1 VRRAVDPDALIGS
14 RPSVQAAL
22 ALGADALRSAGVE
35 SAPVDAEWLLAGA
48 LRVSHG
54 ALSAEPRRTLE
65 APEAGWYVAA
75 LRRRMKREPLQH
87 ILGSQPF
94 RHVTVRVTA
103 DAMVP
108 RPETELLAAWAL
120 DLLPRGPRRPLAID
134 LGTGTGCIA
143 CAIASER
150 PDVDVIAPEAAAR
163 AVTLARENVAA
174 LGLSGRVRV
183 EVSELFSALG
193 ATLADVIVCN
203 PPYLPTGLIATLAPE
218 VSQYDPRGALDGGV
232 DGLRV
237 IRRIVAEAPQR
248 LLPGGALVLETAGGD
263 QARAVVALMEK
274 ASFTGVQTRRDLAGV
289 ERFVAGRIL

>member
-150 PDVDVIAPEAAAR
+150 PDVEVIALEAAAR

>member
-1 VRRAVDPDALIGS
+1 MRRAVDPDALIGS

-150 PDVDVIAPEAAAR
+150 PDVEVIALEAAAR

-248 LLPGGALVLETAGGD
+248 LLAGGALVLETAGGD

>member
-1 VRRAVDPDALIGS
+1 MRRAVDPDALIGS

-150 PDVDVIAPEAAAR
+150 PDVEVIALEAAAR

-174 LGLSGRVRV
+174 LGLSARVRV

>member
-1 VRRAVDPDALIGS
+1 MRRAVDPDALIGS

-120 DLLPRGPRRPLAID
+120 DLLPRGPRRPLVID

-150 PDVDVIAPEAAAR
+150 PDVDVIALEAAAR

>member
-1 VRRAVDPDALIGS
+1 MRRAVDPDALIGS

-150 PDVDVIAPEAAAR
+150 PDVEVIALEAAAR
-163 AVTLARENVAA
+163 AVTLARENVVA
-174 LGLSGRVRV
+174 LGLSARVRV

-193 ATLADVIVCN
+193 ATLADVIVSN

-263 QARAVVALMEK
+263 QASAVVALMEK

>member
-1 VRRAVDPDALIGS
+1 MRRAVDPDALIGS

-150 PDVDVIAPEAAAR
+150 PDVEVIALEAAAR

-193 ATLADVIVCN
+193 ATLADVIVSN

>member
-1 VRRAVDPDALIGS
+1 VRRAVDPDTLIGS

-108 RPETELLAAWAL
+108 RPETELLAEWAL

-150 PDVDVIAPEAAAR
+150 PDVEVIALEAAAR

>member
-1 VRRAVDPDALIGS
+1 VDPDALIGS

-150 PDVDVIAPEAAAR
+150 PDVEVIALEAAAR

>member
-150 PDVDVIAPEAAAR
+150 PDVEVIALEAAAR
-163 AVTLARENVAA
+163 AVTLARENVVA
-174 LGLSGRVRV
+174 LGLSARVRV

-193 ATLADVIVCN
+193 ATLADVIVSN

>member
-150 PDVDVIAPEAAAR
+150 PDVDVIALEAAAR

>member
-1 VRRAVDPDALIGS
+1 MRRAVDPDTLIGS

-150 PDVDVIAPEAAAR
+150 PDVEVIALEAAAR

-248 LLPGGALVLETAGGD
+248 LLPDGALVLETAGGD

>member
-1 VRRAVDPDALIGS
+1 
-14 RPSVQAAL
+14 
-22 ALGADALRSAGVE
+22 
-35 SAPVDAEWLLAGA
+35 
-48 LRVSHG
+48 
-54 ALSAEPRRTLE
+54 
-65 APEAGWYVAA
+65 
-75 LRRRMKREPLQH
+75 MKREPLQH

>member
-150 PDVDVIAPEAAAR
+150 PDVEVIALEAAAR

-174 LGLSGRVRV
+174 LGLSARVRV

-193 ATLADVIVCN
+193 ATLADVIVSN

-248 LLPGGALVLETAGGD
+248 LLSGGALVLETAGGD

>member
-1 VRRAVDPDALIGS
+1 VDPDALIGS

-150 PDVDVIAPEAAAR
+150 PDVEVIALEAAAR

-193 ATLADVIVCN
+193 ATLADVIVSN

>member
-1 VRRAVDPDALIGS
+1 MRRAVDPDALIGS

-150 PDVDVIAPEAAAR
+150 PDVDVIALEAAAR

-248 LLPGGALVLETAGGD
+248 LLSGGALVLETAGGD

>member
-1 VRRAVDPDALIGS
+1 MRRAVDPDTLIGS

-150 PDVDVIAPEAAAR
+150 PDVEVIALEAAAR

>member
-1 VRRAVDPDALIGS
+1 VDPDALIGS

-94 RHVTVRVTA
+94 RQVTVRVTA

-150 PDVDVIAPEAAAR
+150 PDVEVIALEAAAR

>member
-1 VRRAVDPDALIGS
+1 VRRAVDPDTLIGS

-150 PDVDVIAPEAAAR
+150 PDVEVIALEAAAR

>member
-1 VRRAVDPDALIGS
+1 VDPDTLIGS

-150 PDVDVIAPEAAAR
+150 PDVEVIALEAAAR

>member
-1 VRRAVDPDALIGS
+1 MRRAVDPDALIGS

-150 PDVDVIAPEAAAR
+150 PDVEVIALEAAAR

-174 LGLSGRVRV
+174 LGLSARVRV

-248 LLPGGALVLETAGGD
+248 LLSGGALVLETAGGD

>member
-108 RPETELLAAWAL
+108 RPETELLAEWAL

-150 PDVDVIAPEAAAR
+150 PDVEVIALEAAAR
-163 AVTLARENVAA
+163 AVTLARENVVA
-174 LGLSGRVRV
+174 LGLSARVRV

-193 ATLADVIVCN
+193 ATLADVIVSN

>member
-1 VRRAVDPDALIGS
+1 MRRAVDPDALIGS

-150 PDVDVIAPEAAAR
+150 PDVEVIALEAAAR

-263 QARAVVALMEK
+263 QARAVVALMVK

>member
-94 RHVTVRVTA
+94 RQVTVRVTA

-150 PDVDVIAPEAAAR
+150 PDVEVIALEAAAR

>member
-1 VRRAVDPDALIGS
+1 MRRAVDPDALIGS

-150 PDVDVIAPEAAAR
+150 PDVEVIALEAAAR

>member
-1 VRRAVDPDALIGS
+1 VRRAVDPDSLIGS

-150 PDVDVIAPEAAAR
+150 PDVEVIALEAAAR

-174 LGLSGRVRV
+174 LGLSARVRV

-193 ATLADVIVCN
+193 ATLADVIVSN

-248 LLPGGALVLETAGGD
+248 LLSGGALVLETAGGD

>member
-1 VRRAVDPDALIGS
+1 MRRAVDPDALIGS

-150 PDVDVIAPEAAAR
+150 PDVEVIALEAAAR

-248 LLPGGALVLETAGGD
+248 LLSGGALVLETAGGD

>member
-1 VRRAVDPDALIGS
+1 MRRAVDPDALIGS

-150 PDVDVIAPEAAAR
+150 PDVDVIALEAAAR

-174 LGLSGRVRV
+174 LGLSARVRV

-193 ATLADVIVCN
+193 ATLADVIVSN

-248 LLPGGALVLETAGGD
+248 LLSGGALVLETAGGD